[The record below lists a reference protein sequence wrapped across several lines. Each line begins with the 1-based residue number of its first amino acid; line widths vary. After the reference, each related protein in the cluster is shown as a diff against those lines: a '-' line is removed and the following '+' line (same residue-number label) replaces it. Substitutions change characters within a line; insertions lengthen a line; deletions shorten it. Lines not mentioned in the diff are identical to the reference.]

1 MVGAPPSGL
10 AGASFVVRRHRNL
23 GNLFPPASMI
33 GTRDASTASTVQL
46 TAGTTNTTGNT
57 NAIGW
62 TSYWFSSSVGLSNV
76 WVELGDANL
85 TPQTTKVLPPG
96 QGSFLQARTNGSLM
110 LFGKVRANKFIS
122 PLATG
127 LNVFGAGYP
136 LDQSPAGRVMTREV
150 GFFATNNFVNA
161 DQFMLWSGDTN
172 PALNTYLSYYLLYAV
187 PTKSG
192 QSTLLQW
199 TRNSDNSGVNQS
211 SNNLFAPDYSA
222 LIRVRSAITNF
233 SNPLPWNP

>member
-1 MVGAPPSGL
+1 
-10 AGASFVVRRHRNL
+10 
-23 GNLFPPASMI
+23 
-33 GTRDASTASTVQL
+33 
-46 TAGTTNTTGNT
+46 
-57 NAIGW
+57 
-62 TSYWFSSSVGLSNV
+62 
-76 WVELGDANL
+76 
-85 TPQTTKVLPPG
+85 
-96 QGSFLQARTNGSLM
+96 
-110 LFGKVRANKFIS
+110 
-122 PLATG
+122 
-127 LNVFGAGYP
+127 
-136 LDQSPAGRVMTREV
+136 MTREV